1 MLKKLELPMENLHQL
16 VQIDDASV
24 GVMIKAI
31 YRYATSQ
38 EIPDFGKN
46 NQLLSFVFAIFQPLI
61 DEQIAK
67 SEHRSSVNSCNA
79 KGKNGNGN
87 DKPPKSKGR
96 NKKSDLQPIVSSPY
110 NSEED
115 STTDLERSSTAT
127 DLENPSVCD
136 TGSIN
141 QTPFSQIAAIYPKK
155 ANSGPFLDEAQ
166 ELWFALSEEE
176 KSKAIAFAPIHLA
189 SGASKFLNEY
199 LKCKVWQ
206 NTDVVDEK

>member
-155 ANSGPFLDEAQ
+155 ANSGPYFDEAQ
-166 ELWFALSEEE
+166 ELWTALSEDE

-189 SGASKFLNEY
+189 TSESKYLNEY
-199 LKCKVWQ
+199 LKLKVWQ
-206 NTDVVDEK
+206 NTVRTDLK